1 MRGCAVVS
9 HLQARPNQSHA
20 ARIALGIRAGD
31 VVCDTRRR
39 SSSCTQIRSSSIED

>member
-1 MRGCAVVS
+1 MRGCTVVS

-31 VVCDTRRR
+31 VVCDTRRTEEFVMHAN
-39 SSSCTQIRSSSIED
+39 TQ